1 LASSP
6 DPFDFS
12 DYSRPETDS
21 RTRREPDSADF
32 TRFSGAFD
40 QDPGN
45 HRGFAPSELA
55 PSEFAQS
62 GLSPQYSSSGPGPF
76 GSDVGP
82 ATVRAVTPP
91 VVWLSAAGF
100 VAVVGVVIALC
111 SFASGTLA
119 VVAWTLSGIVAI
131 GVLAAFTVRD
141 TRARAS
147 AFYSQPVWIPWVV
160 RAVLVISCAGVLIS
174 AWNIADWIGR
184 L

>member
-1 LASSP
+1 MASSP

-21 RTRREPDSADF
+21 GTRRHPDSTDF
-32 TRFSGAFD
+32 TSYPGSFD
-40 QDPGN
+40 QEPGN
-45 HRGFAPSELA
+45 HRAFAPSDFA
-55 PSEFAQS
+55 PSQFAQS
-62 GLSPQYSSSGPGPF
+62 GSSPQNLSNGPGPF
-76 GSDVGP
+76 GSAVGMAP
-82 ATVRAVTPP
+82 TRAVTPP

-100 VAVVGVVIALC
+100 VALVGVVLALC
-111 SFASGTLA
+111 SFGSGTLA
-119 VVAWTLSGIVAI
+119 VIAWIISGIVAI